1 MALSLAAPRR
11 ALLLWRGPLQQACYY
26 GLGIVLMKGLSLF
39 MLPVFTAYLVPAEYG
54 RLEVVLALSGLCSL
68 LIGFGLSEALYRYA
82 GLATSQAER
91 QTVMRN
97 VFSLSLLLGLFFG
110 LPLLAMA
117 EHIAALLPG
126 RASAFEVRL
135 LLLAVTL
142 EGCIGIPLAW
152 LRMCDRARQFF
163 WLSVS
168 KVAVQA
174 LLTFYLLA
182 NGFGVTGVLLAGT
195 FSALLLAGWLFFDCW
210 RQFGLG
216 LDWRRVPELLSY
228 GGPMMVSGFAGFIL
242 AGLDRLWLAAELG
255 EAGMAPYAL
264 ACKLALA
271 CGILMQPFALWWYPR
286 RFALLQEANGHQ
298 RAAQLAVLGSAL
310 ALLVSGTVG
319 LVAPL
324 LILWLTPGDYHQAIV
339 MLPWLMLAMACKHLA
354 ELLNLGCYV
363 DRNSQLQMH
372 INVAT
377 ALLAVFAYMLWI
389 APYGVLG
396 ALWAML
402 LCYALR
408 LLLFFV
414 LSQRRLYLPY
424 RLLPLF
430 LVALLAVLM
439 TLGGQWLAA
448 GVER

>member
-1 MALSLAAPRR
+1 
-11 ALLLWRGPLQQACYY
+11 
-26 GLGIVLMKGLSLF
+26 

-54 RLEVVLALSGLCSL
+54 RLEVVLALSSLCGL

-82 GLATSQAER
+82 GLASSQAER
-91 QTVMRN
+91 LGVLRN
-97 VFSLSLLLGLFFG
+97 VFSLSLLLGVCFG
-110 LPLLAMA
+110 LPLLVMA
-117 EHIAALLPG
+117 EYIAAWLPG
-126 RASAFEVRL
+126 QASALEVRL
-135 LLLAVTL
+135 LLLSVTL

-152 LRMCDRARQFF
+152 LRMCDRASQFF
-163 WLSVS
+163 WLTIGKVS
-168 KVAVQA
+168 VQA
-174 LLTFYLLA
+174 LLTLYFLDSGL
-182 NGFGVTGVLLAGT
+182 GVTGVLLAGAL
-195 FSALLLAGWLFFDCW
+195 SALLLASWLLFDCW

-216 LDWRRVPELLSY
+216 LEWRRIPELLSY
-228 GGPMMVSGFAGFIL
+228 GGPMMISGFAGFVL
-242 AGLDRLWLAAELG
+242 AGLDRFWLAAELG

-286 RFALLQEANGHQ
+286 RFTLLQEANGRQ
-298 RAAQLAVLGSAL
+298 RAAQLAVLGSAW
-310 ALLVSGTVG
+310 ALLVSGAVG

-324 LILWLTPGDYHQAIV
+324 LILWLTPSDYHQAIV
-339 MLPWLMLAMACKHLA
+339 LLPWLMLAMACKHLA

-372 INVAT
+372 INLAT

-424 RLLPLF
+424 RMLPL
-430 LVALLAVLM
+430 LLAALLAVLM
-439 TLGGQWLAA
+439 VLGGQWLAA
-448 GVER
+448 GPGL